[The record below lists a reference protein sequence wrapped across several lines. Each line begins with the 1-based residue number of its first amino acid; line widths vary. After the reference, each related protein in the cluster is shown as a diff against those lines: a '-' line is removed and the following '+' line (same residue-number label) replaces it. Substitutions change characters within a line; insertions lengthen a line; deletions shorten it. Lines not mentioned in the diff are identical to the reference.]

1 VPTIESVRKLTQ
13 MYPLLLNDKDL
24 GAITQKLKRFI
35 TASIRSANARG
46 AVVALSGGVDSSVV
60 ASLAHDA
67 VDTLALLLPEKSVIR
82 AADITHAKTIARI
95 YRLPFV
101 IIEID
106 PLISSFE
113 AVAPMPV
120 PHRRSNHKVPLAQ
133 ANLKARI
140 RMVLNYLVANLEHRL
155 VLGTGNRTELLTGYF
170 TKYGDGAVDV
180 LPIGDLYKTQ
190 VFQLARYL
198 GIPKT
203 IISKAPSA
211 GLWQGQTD
219 EEELGFSYELLDRI
233 LFELV
238 SEKKSVGETAT
249 LLNIETRRVQEV
261 CGKVL
266 SSRHKRQIPP
276 VAAIN

>member
-1 VPTIESVRKLTQ
+1 
-13 MYPLLLNDKDL
+13 MYPLLLNDRDL
-24 GAITQKLKRFI
+24 GAITRKLKRFI
-35 TASIRSANARG
+35 KASIRSANAKG

-67 VDTLALLLPEKSVIR
+67 VDTLALILPEKSVTQP
-82 AADITHAKTIARI
+82 ADTTHAKTIARI
-95 YRLPFV
+95 YQLPFV

-113 AVAPMPV
+113 AVAPKPV
-120 PHRRSNHKVPLAQ
+120 PHWRPNLEAPIAQ

-180 LPIGDLYKTQ
+180 LPIGGLYKTQ

-198 GIPKT
+198 GIPKP
-203 IISKAPSA
+203 IISKPPSA
-211 GLWQGQTD
+211 GLWRGQTD
-219 EEELGFSYELLDRI
+219 EGELGFSYELLDRI
-233 LFELV
+233 LFQLV
-238 SEKKSVGETAT
+238 NEKHTVGETAT
-249 LLNIETRRVQEV
+249 LLNMETSRVQEV
-261 CGKVL
+261 RSKVL
-266 SSRHKRQIPP
+266 GSRHKRQSPR